1 MTGPL
6 LAVSGVTKRFG
17 DVVAVDDLSL
27 QVQRGEIFALLG
39 PNGAGKTTLVRMAN
53 RIIEPDAGAITYG
66 FPGDEARSPAPGR
79 LGYLPEDRGL
89 YRDVPLLRTLVFFGG
104 LRGMARGAAESE
116 ARLWLE
122 RFELADRADHK
133 LETLSKG
140 NQQKVQFIAAVLHRP
155 ELAFLDEPFSG
166 LDPLNQA
173 LFLELLGELRAG
185 GTTIVLSAH
194 QMDLVEQI
202 ADRVLILGNGRQVL
216 AGTLPEIRAAAGAG
230 RRRLRFRV
238 DGAVDTDELSS
249 LAAVL
254 SVQATD
260 GELRLELREEAELGE
275 LLVAV
280 GRRARVL
287 EVESERVS
295 LHQVYVERLGRPVDG
310 ASP

>member
-1 MTGPL
+1 M
-6 LAVSGVTKRFG
+6 
-17 DVVAVDDLSL
+17 
-27 QVQRGEIFALLG
+27 LG
-39 PNGAGKTTLVRMAN
+39 TLM
-53 RIIEPDAGAITYG
+53 P
-66 FPGDEARSPAPGR
+66 
-79 LGYLPEDRGL
+79 
-89 YRDVPLLRTLVFFGG
+89 
-104 LRGMARGAAESE
+104 GAAGRIGTDMAS
-116 ARLWLE
+116 
-122 RFELADRADHK
+122 
-133 LETLSKG
+133 
-140 NQQKVQFIAAVLHRP
+140 
-155 ELAFLDEPFSG
+155 AFHVD
-166 LDPLNQA
+166 A
-173 LFLELLGELRAG
+173 L
-185 GTTIVLSAH
+185 
-194 QMDLVEQI
+194 
-202 ADRVLILGNGRQVL
+202 
-216 AGTLPEIRAAAGAG
+216 AG